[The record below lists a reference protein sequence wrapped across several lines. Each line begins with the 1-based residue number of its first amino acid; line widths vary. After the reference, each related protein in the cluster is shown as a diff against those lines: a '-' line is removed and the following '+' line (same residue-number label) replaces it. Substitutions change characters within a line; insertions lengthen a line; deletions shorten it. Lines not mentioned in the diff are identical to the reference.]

1 MAKRVRQ
8 VEEVSGGATL
18 RGGREEV
25 EAWFA
30 RRGWVPWR
38 FQREAWEAYHTG
50 RSGLIQVPTGSGKT
64 YAAYFGAFAE
74 LIDEV
79 RREPRPSVPRGLRIL
94 YVSPLRAVSRDI
106 TLALHEPAREM
117 GLNVRVE
124 ARTGDTPSSL
134 RAKQKA
140 VLPEVLVTTPES
152 LTLLLTRE
160 DAAAIFAEVRCAIV
174 DEWHELLSSKRGTQ
188 VELALARLRRFSRAM
203 RTWGMSATIENSGEA
218 ARVLAGVG
226 RYMPETD
233 SPNRQSSEEPVI
245 VTAEIQRPVVID
257 SILPGA
263 EVNLP
268 WAGHLGLS
276 MLPSVIA
283 RLDPAK
289 STLIFTNTRSQAE
302 LWHRALLAV
311 RPEWE
316 EITALHHG
324 SIDREERE
332 RVEGGIK
339 DGTLRFV
346 VATSSLDLGV
356 DFAPVERV
364 VQIGSPKGVGRLV
377 QRAGRASHRPGAACE
392 IVCVPTHGMELVEI
406 AAVRRAVEKGVMEA
420 RTPLARPLDVLAQHL
435 VTCALGGGFD
445 ADALYEEVRT
455 AWSYRDL
462 SREEF
467 EWTLVMVR
475 DGGAA
480 LSAYERYKRVKRVT
494 GEDGTA
500 KYRVPD
506 KGQATIHRFNVGTIV
521 GTAVIDV
528 KYRSGKRLGS
538 IEENFVAWL
547 RAGDRFIFGG
557 KVLRF
562 LGLQSGRGE
571 LTCFVEPATGKT
583 GMTPHWGGTRLP
595 ISESLSS
602 AVRGVL
608 SAWAGGD
615 RTLGAEIERA
625 AGILETQ
632 ARVSRVPGESEVLA
646 EVCRTREGTHLFVYP
661 FEGRLVHAGLGAL
674 VALRLTRR
682 IKAAFGVTVNDYGF
696 ELLTGEEVPFE
707 EMLTPGIFSAA
718 SLAED
723 TLESVDVAEIAKV
736 QFREVARVAGL
747 VVQSYPGSKKSGRQ
761 TQVSSS
767 LIYDVFAEFD
777 PENLLLLQARREV
790 LERHFERSRLART
803 MERMRAA
810 AAGEGGQRLVVVNPV
825 RPGPLAYPL
834 VVERMSALLQ
844 GETLEERLATMRA
857 AWDRMSESN
866 SGKAGAAKADAA
878 RAARPGVV
886 RKTRGMRFLS

>member
-1 MAKRVRQ
+1 
-8 VEEVSGGATL
+8 
-18 RGGREEV
+18 
-25 EAWFA
+25 
-30 RRGWVPWR
+30 
-38 FQREAWEAYHTG
+38 
-50 RSGLIQVPTGSGKT
+50 
-64 YAAYFGAFAE
+64 
-74 LIDEV
+74 
-79 RREPRPSVPRGLRIL
+79 
-94 YVSPLRAVSRDI
+94 
-106 TLALHEPAREM
+106 
-117 GLNVRVE
+117 
-124 ARTGDTPSSL
+124 
-134 RAKQKA
+134 
-140 VLPEVLVTTPES
+140 
-152 LTLLLTRE
+152 
-160 DAAAIFAEVRCAIV
+160 
-174 DEWHELLSSKRGTQ
+174 
-188 VELALARLRRFSRAM
+188 
-203 RTWGMSATIENSGEA
+203 MSATIETSAEA
-218 ARVLAGVG
+218 ARVMVGVG
-226 RYMPETD
+226 RYMSDTKW
-233 SPNRQSSEEPVI
+233 PNGQMGEEPVV
-245 VTAEIQRPVVID
+245 VTAQIQRPVLID

-263 EVNLP
+263 GVNLP

-289 STLIFTNTRSQAE
+289 STLIFMNTRSQAE

-311 RPEWE
+311 MPEWE
-316 EITALHHG
+316 GITALHHG

-392 IVCVPTHGMELVEI
+392 ILCVPTHGMELVEI

-420 RTPLARPLDVLAQHL
+420 RTPLAKPLDVLAQHL
-435 VTCALGGGFD
+435 VTCALGGGFEPES
-445 ADALYEEVRT
+445 LYEEVRT

-462 SREEF
+462 TREEF

-475 DGGAA
+475 DGGST
-480 LSAYERYKRVKRVT
+480 LSAYERYKRVKHVT
-494 GEDGTA
+494 SEDGSA
-500 KYRVPD
+500 AYRVPD
-506 KGQATIHRFNVGTIV
+506 KAQATIHRFNVGTIV

-538 IEENFVAWL
+538 IEESFVAWL
-547 RAGDRFIFGG
+547 KPGQRFIFGG

-562 LGLQSGRGE
+562 LGLRSGRGDM
-571 LTCFVEPATGKT
+571 TCLVEPATGKS
-583 GMTPHWGGTRLP
+583 GITPKWEGTRLP
-595 ISESLSS
+595 ITQSLSA
-602 AVRGVL
+602 AVRATL
-608 SAWAGGD
+608 SAWAGGE
-615 RTLGAEIERA
+615 RGLGAEMERA
-625 AGILETQ
+625 SGILETQ
-632 ARVSRVPGESEVLA
+632 ARVSRVPREEEVLA
-646 EVCRTREGTHLFVYP
+646 EVCLTREGTHLFVYP

-674 VALRLTRR
+674 LALRLTRKV
-682 IKAAFGVTVNDYGF
+682 KATFGVTVNDYGF
-696 ELLTGEEVPFE
+696 ELLTGQEVPFE
-707 EMLTPGIFSAA
+707 TLLTPEVFSLA

-747 VVQSYPGSKKSGRQ
+747 VVQSYPGSKASGRQ

-777 PENLLLLQARREV
+777 PENLLLWQARREV
-790 LERHFERSRLART
+790 LERYFERSRLART
-803 MERMRAA
+803 MERIRSA
-810 AAGEGGQRLVVVNPV
+810 AAGEGGQRLVVVKPV

-857 AWDRMSESN
+857 AWDRMSGSN
-866 SGKAGAAKADAA
+866 SEEMGSAKADAA

-886 RKTRGMRFLS
+886 RKTPGMRFLS